1 MMATVV
7 IASSIHVVHVHV
19 VLKIKPSCFYT
30 YVTAS
35 PVSVVN
41 RNSPLSQPLIFR
53 MPTWLEA
60 DHHLQEAKSMDETF
74 YMGASHLLIPK
85 TLQQACTRYSA
96 NTTIQGVVVMPFGT
110 MALRSLH
117 SWDHRFQVK
126 QIMTG
131 VRSCCLLIPYQVVT
145 VMSRRSFPEHLQS
158 PSHRA
163 YPIYH
168 AILDSVLAKKLTI

>member
-60 DHHLQEAKSMDETF
+60 DHHLQEAKSVDETF
-74 YMGASHLLIPK
+74 YMGTSHLLIPNTYK
-85 TLQQACTRYSA
+85 RLAQGTLSLQRYSCRRHA
-96 NTTIQGVVVMPFGT
+96 IQNDGSPLV
-110 MALRSLH
+110 RSYT
-117 SWDHRFQVK
+117 FQVK
-126 QIMTG
+126 HITTA
-131 VRSCCLLIPYQVVT
+131 VRSCCLLIP
-145 VMSRRSFPEHLQS
+145 
-158 PSHRA
+158 
-163 YPIYH
+163 
-168 AILDSVLAKKLTI
+168 